1 MNKNVLKWAP
11 LGAIAALSMIF
22 SPSHAQSA
30 RPKGQKPA
38 PVVSTQKAK
47 KTPAAAASRAAPV
60 RATYASAEPGCVTG
74 RKMLWTDAGW
84 IVRRVTSCR

>member
-1 MNKNVLKWAP
+1 LNKNVLKWAP
-11 LGAIAALSMIF
+11 LGAIAALAMIF
-22 SPSHAQSA
+22 SPSHAQSS

-47 KTPAAAASRAAPV
+47 KAPAAPSRTAPV
-60 RATYASAEPGCVTG
+60 RATYASAEPGCVSG
-74 RKMLWTDAGW
+74 RKMLWTDGGW